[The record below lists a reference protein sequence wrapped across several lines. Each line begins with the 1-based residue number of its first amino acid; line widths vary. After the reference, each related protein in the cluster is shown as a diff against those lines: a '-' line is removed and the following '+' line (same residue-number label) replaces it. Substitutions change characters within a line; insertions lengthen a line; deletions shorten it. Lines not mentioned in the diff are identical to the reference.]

1 MVSRK
6 FGTFPPA
13 RTELCTQLSGG
24 CFAAGGR
31 TGPGSGTERSAG
43 SGPALPGGTPS
54 PDPALTREARRAAA
68 DVALGPVVA
77 EGRRQPRDE
86 PVVGG
91 PGALH
96 AEAAG
101 EAGAA
106 EALGDVLLAAGARVP
121 CGDTGTR
128 SGCDTVGS
136 NPPAGRDTSR

>member
-1 MVSRK
+1 MPRAVER
-6 FGTFPPA
+6 
-13 RTELCTQLSGG
+13 
-24 CFAAGGR
+24 
-31 TGPGSGTERSAG
+31 GPAG
-43 SGPALPGGTPS
+43 SGPAPPGGLGPTPS
-54 PDPALTREARRAAA
+54 PDPALTGEARRAAA

-86 PVVGG
+86 PVVSG

-106 EALGDVLLAAGARVP
+106 AALADVLLAAGARVP

-136 NPPAGRDTSR
+136 NPATAGTPPAGARCAELHPASSTAREGTATAIQI